1 MYIYLEKCKYMY
13 YIFVQLYYDCCVFYA
28 YPFSNFPIV
37 NMHFSGVIK
46 MLVAIAKKVYIN

>member
-37 NMHFSGVIK
+37 NMHFLGVIK